1 MLGEALRV
9 AVPIG
14 LVTSQM
20 RWFRNVQELVP
31 QPYLDEV
38 FHVPQAQ
45 AFWKGN
51 WTHWDDKITT
61 PPGLYL
67 YSILVNKIYKFDSDS
82 SDLTAYDLRWTN
94 VLLLYL
100 MLLALTVLSLLTSK
114 DAPRERFLQ
123 REYCLVAFPLFFF
136 FSGLY
141 YTDLFSAFTV
151 ICAYIFWQAAN
162 QAEGFPKIM
171 FQLLHLL
178 SGLLSLASR
187 QTNIFWVAVYL
198 GGLQAVAA
206 IKKDTRIHDPAI
218 ADAYFEGMFLAASIM
233 PTILT
238 STVRPSYHHH
248 FLGHFCFEHN
258 PKAFA

>member
-1 MLGEALRV
+1 MLGEALRA

-20 RWFRNVQELVP
+20 RWFRNVQELVA

-45 AFWKGN
+45 VFWQGN

-61 PPGLYL
+61 PPGVYL

-82 SDLTAYDLRWTN
+82 SNLTVYDLRWTN

-114 DAPRERFLQ
+114 DAPRDRFLQ
-123 REYCLVAFPLFFF
+123 REYSIVAFPLFFF
-136 FSGLY
+136 FSALY

-151 ICAYIFWQAAN
+151 ICTYVCWQAGV
-162 QAEGFPKIM
+162 QSKGYSRIM
-171 FQLLHLL
+171 FQVLHLL

-198 GGLQAVAA
+198 GGLQAVYT
-206 IKKDTRIHDPAI
+206 IKKETRIHDPPI
-218 ADAYFEGMFLAASIM
+218 ADAYFEGMFAAAS
-233 PTILT
+233 
-238 STVRPSYHHH
+238 SYASDVHCQT
-248 FLGHFCFEHN
+248 FSSRSYLLLLLQ
-258 PKAFA
+258 